1 MSKAATIVMS
11 NLGVLSQKTNI
22 PFLWV
27 AGMQDACWNIELL
40 CLVAAI
46 LMGSDRQSF
55 IYMVER
61 LDVKNLNWS
70 KEQHNTGIASFSLY
84 W

>member
-11 NLGVLSQKTNI
+11 ILGVLSQKTNI

-27 AGMQDACWNIELL
+27 AGMQDAFWNIGL

-55 IYMVER
+55 IYLVER